1 MKLEIRL
8 VYLLFL
14 GILMSFSGAEEIIGV
29 YSGLKDDYITEL
41 KLYDDS
47 AFKYNAIR
55 EFPFEVSEGTW
66 SLNGDTVCL
75 ITTPCTNPDALN
87 RPPVRTY
94 ISLTGKKFLHR
105 KNSLNPLSANGKLIR
120 SEIMDKAK

>member
-1 MKLEIRL
+1 LKTRL
-8 VYLLFL
+8 FSLLFL
-14 GILMSFSGAEEIIGV
+14 GILLSFSGSEEVSGV
-29 YSGLKDDYITEL
+29 YSGFKDDYIAEL

-47 AFKYNAIR
+47 AFKYNSIR

-66 SLNGDTVCL
+66 SLHGDTVCL
-75 ITTPCTNPDALN
+75 ITSPCANPDALN

-105 KNSLNPLSANGKLIR
+105 KNSLTPLSANGKLIR